1 MQLSYRRSTHF
12 HPHTHRTDA
21 HAPSR
26 WTPENNTTPATQ
38 IVVSLLGR
46 LSKGLLDAD
55 KGRRPPKPSVPQ
67 TKHHPSQVHQ
77 VGNRCCFY
85 FVSPFAS
92 QGICTSV
99 NQSSQSSH
107 PQLLPAAAYEH
118 QTQRNNPIVVSS
130 VLTQHPGVASF
141 LTLVCLDILSLTCR
155 YVNITPW
162 CRHNI
167 V

>member
-1 MQLSYRRSTHF
+1 MCTNIRVALVAALVPPF
-12 HPHTHRTDA
+12 HPFSNPHTHRTDA

-26 WTPENNTTPATQ
+26 LTPENNTTPATQ
-38 IVVSLLGR
+38 IIVSLLGR

-99 NQSSQSSH
+99 NQS
-107 PQLLPAAAYEH
+107 L
-118 QTQRNNPIVVSS
+118 NPR
-130 VLTQHPGVASF
+130 
-141 LTLVCLDILSLTCR
+141 ILSSSLPQHT
-155 YVNITPW
+155 NIKLKRTIPLSFRLSLLNTLAW
-162 CRHNI
+162 PAFWPFRALISYH
-167 V
+167 